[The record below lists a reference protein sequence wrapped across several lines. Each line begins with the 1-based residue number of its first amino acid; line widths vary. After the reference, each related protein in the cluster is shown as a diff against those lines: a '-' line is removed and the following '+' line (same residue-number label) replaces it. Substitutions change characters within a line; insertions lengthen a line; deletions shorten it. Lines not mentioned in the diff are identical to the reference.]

1 RRWPGPLRARPAQG
15 ASGPGR
21 DRRAGCEPRAEGGDR
36 LRRAQAE
43 DPAQPL
49 AVALVH
55 DPHGA
60 RGAGAG
66 TVSRA
71 PARRRARGAGS
82 GAVEARRAAHPGG
95 ARRCHRGSLDR
106 RIVHG
111 ARIPRRPDAA
121 VMSAPFEH
129 PLLWQI
135 GTLARRAGEAI
146 LEVYALDFDVELK
159 DDRSPLTA
167 ADLAAQKV
175 IAEGLAHMEPV
186 LPLVSEEAKQASWEQ
201 RKSWARHWLVDPLDG
216 TREFVKR
223 NGEFTVNIALIE
235 DHRPVLGVV
244 LAPVTGDLYVAA
256 RGIGAWWQA
265 EEGGDWE
272 RIGTRAL
279 ARPATVAGSRSHGGA
294 QEDALRRLVGEDHVL
309 QPLGS
314 SLKFCLL
321 ARGGADVY
329 LRRGP
334 TSEWDTA
341 AAQCVLE
348 EAGGA
353 VLDLHGRPLRYDRGE
368 SLLNPEFI
376 AVGDAGLDWPA
387 KLRDAGLP

>member
-1 RRWPGPLRARPAQG
+1 
-15 ASGPGR
+15 
-21 DRRAGCEPRAEGGDR
+21 
-36 LRRAQAE
+36 
-43 DPAQPL
+43 
-49 AVALVH
+49 V
-55 DPHGA
+55 
-60 RGAGAG
+60 
-66 TVSRA
+66 
-71 PARRRARGAGS
+71 
-82 GAVEARRAAHPGG
+82 
-95 ARRCHRGSLDR
+95 
-106 RIVHG
+106 
-111 ARIPRRPDAA
+111 
-121 VMSAPFEH
+121 SAPFEH
-129 PLLWQI
+129 SLLWQV
-135 GTLARRAGEAI
+135 GALARRAGEAI
-146 LEVYALDFDVELK
+146 LEVYARDFDVELK

-175 IAEGLAHMEPV
+175 IAEGLAHIEPA

-201 RKSWARHWLVDPLDG
+201 RKSWPRHWLVDPLDG

-235 DHRPVLGVV
+235 QHEPVLGVV

-256 RGIGAWWQA
+256 RGTGAWWQA
-265 EEGGDWE
+265 EDGGDWE

-279 ARPATVAGSRSHGGA
+279 AAIVAGSRSHGGA
-294 QEDALRRLVGEDHVL
+294 QEETLRRLIGDDYSL

-376 AVGDAGLDWPA
+376 AVGDATLDWPA